1 MKGCGGLAMRK
12 ISWGDL
18 GKAPYKRCCL
28 SWEEE
33 LDPKE
38 KQGEEVH
45 SRQGDSFTSCEQ
57 SRKLQNPKYTWGA
70 MSGSVCR
77 GFSASI
83 CCKTVFNLL

>member
-1 MKGCGGLAMRK
+1 MKGCGGLVMRK

-45 SRQGDSFTSCEQ
+45 PIYREIHSHLVNSQGNYKIPNIHGEQ
-57 SRKLQNPKYTWGA
+57 
-70 MSGSVCR
+70 
-77 GFSASI
+77 
-83 CCKTVFNLL
+83 